1 MRYLHGMPK
10 RDGHIPTDTEL
21 DALARVTD
29 DDIEDGVRTFKQRVP
44 AARPAIDAERNDAGA
59 RGPIPDEQ

>member
-1 MRYLHGMPK
+1 MQN
-10 RDGHIPTDTEL
+10 RDGHIPTDAEL
-21 DALARVTD
+21 DALAHITGD
-29 DDIEDGVRTFKQRVP
+29 DVDDATRMLKQRVP